1 MAVRKVSNN
10 NKECDVIQD
19 YELKVIYIYIYMKLL
34 MFGVYNKV
42 DELSYSLT

>member
-19 YELKVIYIYIYMKLL
+19 YELKVIYMKRLK
-34 MFGVYNKV
+34 FAVYTNKV

>member
-19 YELKVIYIYIYMKLL
+19 YELKVIYIYETSDVWCI
-34 MFGVYNKV
+34 
-42 DELSYSLT
+42 

>member
-19 YELKVIYIYIYMKLL
+19 YELKVIYMKLL